1 MNIPLK
7 LYKEFV
13 EENGLEEKLKKW
25 VESRERS
32 GIEKPKITLGKLVSK
47 SELRDGQAYWTGDI
61 DHGGPE
67 AWLYDGS
74 HLMCF
79 GEFISPVYAEKL
91 YEISMADYQKCVDRW
106 IAKRYGKKYL
116 DELKRNLDDLKS
128 VEEK

>member
-32 GIEKPKITLGKLVSK
+32 GIEKPKITLGKLVSR

-61 DHGGPE
+61 DDGGPE

-74 HLMCF
+74 HLICF
-79 GEFISPVYAEKL
+79 GEFISPFYAEKL
-91 YEISMADYQKCVDRW
+91 YEISMADYQKCVDWW

-116 DELKRNLDDLKS
+116 DDLKRT
-128 VEEK
+128 EEEER